1 MLVRRIKKILEQDL
15 NERKYSVLIGETPLT
30 FSVGRVAKQANGAVL
45 ASHGET
51 VILSTAC
58 MTDTARTGIDFF
70 PLIVDF
76 EERYYSAGKIPG
88 GFIKREGKPSDSA
101 ILGSRVADRSI
112 RSLFDDS
119 MRNEVHVVNTVLAM
133 DQVYPPN
140 VLGINGA
147 SAALAISGIPW
158 GGPVGAVRIGLV
170 NNKLIVN
177 PTESQMEHS
186 KLNLVVAGHN
196 DGITMVESGSDEI
209 SEELLV
215 DALELAHSEI
225 KKIIALLLQMK
236 NEIGKPEIEI
246 TLPEPIPEIDNWIK
260 ENCDSDVDVAVRIPE
275 KKPRD
280 KKIEEIRTLAKEH
293 FKESFAEHP
302 EYEEYISLFH
312 GFTMGQ
318 DEKGNE
324 MYDNWIEHYK
334 IGFRKMLSQSGERT
348 LIGAIIPPKCSHT
361 GGIISISFKSLVI
374 LTESMDE
381 IRKITCETDIL
392 PKVHGSALFTR
403 GETQSLAVTTLGMV
417 GEDDQ
422 ILDGIKLN
430 EPAKRFILHY
440 NFPPYSVGEVRPM
453 RGPGRR
459 EIGHGALAE
468 RALSPVIPPE
478 EEFPYVIRVVSDI
491 LESNGSSSQ
500 ASICGGSLSM
510 MNAGVPIKCHVAGI
524 AMGLIKEGDKVQILT
539 DIQGLE
545 DHYGDMDFK
554 VAGTRDGV
562 TALQMDNKAGG
573 ITREILEKALSQA
586 RKARF
591 EILDKMYEAVPQ
603 PNPLSENA
611 PRIITFEIDPDKIR
625 DVIGSGGK
633 VVKSITQKY
642 NVKMNI
648 EDDGT
653 ISIAGPT
660 MAHVEEAHAV
670 VLALTSELQAGDVYY
685 GTVTRLI
692 NFGAFVECVPGK
704 EGLLH
709 ISEVST
715 NRVPRIEDVFKPGDR
730 VIVMV
735 KDIDEQGRVNLT
747 RRRILS
753 SEDKIKSAG
762 LAYALP
768 DERERENLISSLAA
782 RERGYATH
790 LDRERFNTYASFGYS
805 PSFGKDYNKNN
816 YTDRER
822 DRGDRD
828 RRRDKRR

>member
-1 MLVRRIKKILEQDL
+1 MEQDL
-15 NERKYSVLIGETPLT
+15 NEHKYSVLIGETPLT
-30 FSVGRVAKQANGAVL
+30 FSVGKVAKQANGAVL

-158 GGPVGAVRIGLV
+158 GGPVGAVRIGLL
-170 NNKLIVN
+170 NDKLIVN

-196 DGITMVESGSDEI
+196 DGITMVESGSDEV

-246 TLPEPIPEIDNWIK
+246 TLPQPIPEIDNWIK
-260 ENCDSDVDVAVRIPE
+260 ENCDSDVDVAVRIHE
-275 KKPRD
+275 KKPRE

-293 FKESFAEHP
+293 FKELFTEHP
-302 EYEEYISLFH
+302 EYEEYISLFIDSRVK
-312 GFTMGQ
+312 TIM
-318 DEKGNE
+318 
-324 MYDNWIEHYK
+324 
-334 IGFRKMLSQSGERT
+334 R
-348 LIGAIIPPKCSHT
+348 
-361 GGIISISFKSLVI
+361 GIIINEGIRVDGRA
-374 LTESMDE
+374 MDE

-478 EEFPYVIRVVSDI
+478 EDFPYVIRVVSDI

-603 PNPLSENA
+603 PNPLSDNA

-805 PSFGKDYNKNN
+805 PSFGGKDYNKNN

-828 RRRDKRR
+828 RKRDKRR